1 MGQGL
6 LVVVAH
12 DDVPVDVP
20 GQALVPH
27 PPLGPALG
35 HPGVPGLDPGDHL
48 PDVPLEPGQQLGL
61 LPAVIS
67 AAHVQRDQ
75 SGQGGRVS
83 TGVLKIIGVDETRL
97 GRI

>member
-48 PDVPLEPGQQLGL
+48 PDVPL
-61 LPAVIS
+61 
-67 AAHVQRDQ
+67 
-75 SGQGGRVS
+75 
-83 TGVLKIIGVDETRL
+83 
-97 GRI
+97 

>member
-61 LPAVIS
+61 LPAVIG
-67 AAHVQRDQ
+67 AAHVQGDQ
-75 SGQGGRVS
+75 RGQGGRVS
-83 TGVLKIIGVDETRL
+83 PGVLKQIIHK
-97 GRI
+97 